1 MTEADDVQR
10 LIDDGMNRQLEAFSA
25 ALAQGMPRIGWKV
38 GASTAA
44 AQQRL
49 GLPAPIVGWLDG
61 RRVFEPGAPYRP
73 APGAKP
79 RIEAETAIR
88 IGSNLAAGASITD
101 VRAAIASAAPAIEF
115 VDATKPLAP
124 PSELLAHNIIHDGTL
139 FGAEQDL
146 SAASGLLDKGLP
158 QVLLNGQPHRA
169 GNPGSYPDNLAEIA
183 LHVANVLS
191 RYGQELLAGDRII
204 CGSYIDP
211 FDVAPGDTVT
221 ADFGAFGQLSFK
233 VE

>member
-1 MTEADDVQR
+1 MTEADEVQQ
-10 LIDDGMNRQLEAFSA
+10 LIDDGMRRQLETFHA
-25 ALAQGMPRIGWKV
+25 ALAAGMPRIGWKV

-49 GLPAPIVGWLDG
+49 GVPAAIVGWLDG
-61 RRVFEPGAPYRP
+61 RRMFEPGAPYRP
-73 APGAKP
+73 TPGAKP

-88 IGSNLAAGASITD
+88 IGSSLAPGASIAEA
-101 VRAAIASAAPAIEF
+101 RAAIAAAAPAIEF

-124 PSELLAHNIIHDGTL
+124 ATELLAHNIIHDGTL
-139 FGAEQDL
+139 FGAEKDL
-146 SAASGLLDKGLP
+146 SAASGLLARGLP
-158 QVLLNGQPHRA
+158 QVSLNGQPHRA
-169 GNPGSYPDNLAEIA
+169 GNPGSYPEDLAEIA
-183 LHVANVLS
+183 LHVANVLGH
-191 RYGQELLAGDRII
+191 YGEELLAGDRII

-221 ADFGAFGQLSFK
+221 ADFGDFGQLSFK

>member
-1 MTEADDVQR
+1 MTTPHEVQR
-10 LIDDGMNRQLEAFSA
+10 LLDDGMERQLQAFHA
-25 ALAQGMPRIGWKV
+25 ALAEGMPRIGWKV

-49 GLPAPIVGWLDG
+49 GVPAPIVGWLDG
-61 RRVFEPGAPYRP
+61 RRVFEPGTPYRP
-73 APGAKP
+73 APGSKP

-88 IGSNLAAGASITD
+88 VGSSLAPGASMAEA
-101 VRAAIASAAPAIEF
+101 RAAIASAAPAIEF

-124 PSELLAHNIIHDGTL
+124 ATELLAHNIIHDGTL
-139 FGAEQDL
+139 FGAEKGL
-146 SAASGLLDKGLP
+146 TAASGLLEMGLP
-158 QVLLNGQPHRA
+158 QVSLNGQPHRVGA
-169 GNPGSYPDNLAEIA
+169 PGSYPDDLAEIA
-183 LHVANVLS
+183 LHVANVLG
-191 RYGQELLAGDRII
+191 RHGEELLAGDRII

-221 ADFGAFGQLSFK
+221 ADFGEFGKLSFK